1 MDWSAGVLA
10 CIRPA
15 RFSQP
20 RRLRSSQMLQLAQS
34 SGSDYNASLSNDL
47 KLVAQSRRRRIAKAQ
62 VNNLL
67 YIRVGEESSKLA
79 NEQFDVTVIGSG
91 PGGYVAAVRAGQ
103 LGLKVAIV
111 EKDKRLG
118 GTCTLRGC
126 IPTKQLLMSAH
137 IYEQMQHAADFGV
150 QASGIQLAFAD
161 VQKRKD
167 KVVMKNSKGI
177 EYLMKKNKATVFK
190 GTGKLSLPG
199 KVEVT
204 DAEGNKQTIQTKNII
219 IATGSV
225 VRPIPGFETDGV
237 HVVNSD
243 HILELKDVPKSLI
256 VMGSGAVGVEF
267 ASVYSRFG
275 AETTIVE
282 LLPRLVPLEDEEVS
296 KELERSFRKRGIKS
310 QVDTKLEKLEK
321 TETGVRVTGKTG
333 KGEAVTLEAEMLL
346 VAVGRMPYTQG
357 LGLEGTKIKV
367 DRGFIAVDEYQQ
379 TAEKGV
385 YAIGDVVPTP
395 LLAHLAS
402 KEGIVAV
409 EHMAGKKDVRPINLR
424 LVPNCTY
431 CDPEVASVGLTEA
444 KAKELGYDVKVG
456 KFPFSASGK
465 ARIIGEEEGFVK
477 IVAEKKYDEVLGVH
491 IIGPHATEL
500 IAEACVAMQLETTA
514 DELGRTMH
522 AHPTVSEAVMEAA
535 EGVHDMAVHI

>member
-1 MDWSAGVLA
+1 M
-10 CIRPA
+10 
-15 RFSQP
+15 
-20 RRLRSSQMLQLAQS
+20 
-34 SGSDYNASLSNDL
+34 
-47 KLVAQSRRRRIAKAQ
+47 
-62 VNNLL
+62 
-67 YIRVGEESSKLA
+67 A
-79 NEQFDVTVIGSG
+79 NEQFDVTIIGSG
-91 PGGYVAAVRAGQ
+91 PGGYVAAIRAGQ
-103 LGLKVAIV
+103 LGLKAAIV
-111 EKDKRLG
+111 EKDTRLG

-126 IPTKQLLMSAH
+126 IPTKQMLMSAH
-137 IYEQMQHAADFGV
+137 ILEQMKHAADFGV

-167 KVVMKNSKGI
+167 KVVLKNVKGI
-177 EYLMKKNKATVFK
+177 EYLMKKNKVTVIK
-190 GTGKLSLPG
+190 GTGKLMLPG
-199 KVEVT
+199 RVEVT
-204 DAEGNKQTIQTKNII
+204 DAEGKKQILESKNII

-225 VRPIPGFETDGV
+225 VRPIPGFETDGKQ
-237 HVVNSD
+237 VVNSD
-243 HILELKDVPKSLI
+243 HILELKEVPKSLI
-256 VMGSGAVGVEF
+256 VMGCGAVGVEF

-296 KELERSFRKRGIKS
+296 KELEKSFRKRGIKS
-310 QVDTKLEKLEK
+310 LVDTKLEKMEK
-321 TETGVRVTGKTG
+321 TPTGVKVSGKNG

-357 LGLEGTKIKV
+357 LGLEGTKIELE
-367 DRGFIAVDEYQQ
+367 RGFIKVDEYQQ

-409 EHMAGKKDVRPINLR
+409 EHMAGRKDVRPINLR

-431 CDPEVASVGLTEA
+431 CDPEIGSVGLTEA
-444 KAKELGYDVKVG
+444 KAKEQGYDVKVG
-456 KFPFSASGK
+456 RFPFSASGK

-477 IVAEKKYDEVLGVH
+477 IVSEAKYDEILGVH

-500 IAEACVAMQLETTA
+500 IAEACVAMQLESTA
-514 DELGRTMH
+514 EELGRTMH

-535 EGVHDMAVHI
+535 EGVHGLAVHI

>member
-1 MDWSAGVLA
+1 M
-10 CIRPA
+10 
-15 RFSQP
+15 
-20 RRLRSSQMLQLAQS
+20 
-34 SGSDYNASLSNDL
+34 
-47 KLVAQSRRRRIAKAQ
+47 
-62 VNNLL
+62 
-67 YIRVGEESSKLA
+67 A
-79 NEQFDVTVIGSG
+79 NEQFDVVVIGSG
-91 PGGYVAAVRAGQ
+91 PGGYVAAIRAAQ
-103 LGLKVAIV
+103 LGLKTAIV

-137 IYEQMQHAADFGV
+137 VYEQMQHAADFGV
-150 QASGIQLAFAD
+150 DASGIQLAFAN

-177 EYLMKKNKATVFK
+177 EYLMKKNKITSFNGA
-190 GTGKLSLPG
+190 GKLALPG

-204 DAEGNKQTIQTKNII
+204 SADGQTQTLNTKNII

-225 VRPIPGFETDGV
+225 VRPIAGFDTDGER
-237 HVVNSD
+237 VVNSD

-256 VMGSGAVGVEF
+256 VMGAGAVGVEF

-275 AETTIVE
+275 ADTTIVE

-296 KELERSFRKRGIKS
+296 KELEKSFRKRGLKS
-310 QVDTKLEKLEK
+310 QVDTKLETLEK
-321 TETGVRVTGKTG
+321 TGNGVVVTGKTS
-333 KGEAVTLEAEMLL
+333 KGDPVRLEAEMLL
-346 VAVGRMPYTQG
+346 VAVGRMPYTEG

-367 DRGFIAVDEYQQ
+367 EKGFIQVDEYQQ

-385 YAIGDVVPTP
+385 YAIGDVIPTP

-402 KEGIVAV
+402 KEGVVAV
-409 EHMAGKKDVRPINLR
+409 EHIAGYKDVRPINLR

-444 KAKELGYDVKVG
+444 KAREMGYDVKTG

-465 ARIIGEEEGFVK
+465 ARILGEEEGFVK
-477 IVAEKKYDEVLGVH
+477 IVSEAKYDEILGVH

-500 IAEACVAMQLETTA
+500 IAEACVAMQLESTA
-514 DELGRTMH
+514 EELGRTMH
-522 AHPTVSEAVMEAA
+522 AHPTVSESVMEAA
-535 EGVHDMAVHI
+535 EGVHGLAVHI

>member
-1 MDWSAGVLA
+1 M
-10 CIRPA
+10 
-15 RFSQP
+15 
-20 RRLRSSQMLQLAQS
+20 
-34 SGSDYNASLSNDL
+34 
-47 KLVAQSRRRRIAKAQ
+47 
-62 VNNLL
+62 
-67 YIRVGEESSKLA
+67 A
-79 NEQFDVTVIGSG
+79 NEQFDVVVIGSG
-91 PGGYVAAVRAGQ
+91 PGGYVAAIRAGQ
-103 LGLKVAIV
+103 LGLKAAIV
-111 EKDKRLG
+111 EKDTRLG

-126 IPTKQLLMSAH
+126 IPTKQMLMSAH

-150 QASGIQLAFAD
+150 QASEIQLAFAD

-167 KVVMKNSKGI
+167 KVVLKNSKGI
-177 EYLMKKNKATVFK
+177 EYLMKKNKVTVIK
-190 GTGKLSLPG
+190 GTGRLALPG
-199 KVEVT
+199 KVEVAT
-204 DAEGNKQTIQTKNII
+204 SDGKKETIQTKNIV

-225 VRPIPGFETDGV
+225 VRPIPGFDTDGV

-243 HILELKDVPKSLI
+243 HILELKEVPKSLI
-256 VMGSGAVGVEF
+256 VMGAGAVGVEF

-275 AETTIVE
+275 AQTTIVE

-296 KELERSFRKRGIKS
+296 QELERSFRKRGLKS
-310 QVDTKLEKLEK
+310 LVGTKLDKMEK
-321 TETGVRVTGKTG
+321 TETGVVVTGKDA
-333 KGEAVTLEAEMLL
+333 KGQDVRLEAEMLL
-346 VAVGRMPYTQG
+346 VAVGRAPYTEG
-357 LGLEGTKIKV
+357 LGLEGTKIKIE
-367 DRGFIAVDEYQQ
+367 RGFIQVDEYQR

-409 EHMAGKKDVRPINLR
+409 EHLAGRKEVRPINLR

-444 KAKELGYDVKVG
+444 KARELGYDVSVG

-465 ARIIGEEEGFVK
+465 ARILGEEEGFVK
-477 IVAEKKYDEVLGVH
+477 IVSEKKYDEILGVH

-500 IAEACVAMQLETTA
+500 IAEACVAMQLESTA
-514 DELGRTMH
+514 EELGRTMH

-535 EGVHDMAVHI
+535 EGVHGIAIHI

>member
-1 MDWSAGVLA
+1 
-10 CIRPA
+10 
-15 RFSQP
+15 
-20 RRLRSSQMLQLAQS
+20 
-34 SGSDYNASLSNDL
+34 
-47 KLVAQSRRRRIAKAQ
+47 
-62 VNNLL
+62 
-67 YIRVGEESSKLA
+67 LA
-79 NEQFDVTVIGSG
+79 NEQFDVTIIGSG
-91 PGGYVAAVRAGQ
+91 PGGYVAAIRAAQ

-137 IYEQMQHAADFGV
+137 VYEQMQHAADFGV
-150 QASGIQLAFAD
+150 EATGIQLAFAN

-177 EYLMKKNKATVFK
+177 EYLMKKNKITAFN

-199 KVEVT
+199 KIEVT
-204 DAEGNKQTIQTKNII
+204 SADGKKEIVNTRNII

-225 VRPIPGFETDGV
+225 VRPIPGFDTDGQR
-237 HVVNSD
+237 VVNSD
-243 HILELKDVPKSLI
+243 HILELKEVPKSLI
-256 VMGSGAVGVEF
+256 VMGAGAVGVEF

-296 KELERSFRKRGIKS
+296 KELEKSFRKRGLKS
-310 QVDTKLEKLEK
+310 QIDTKLEKLERSDK
-321 TETGVRVTGKTG
+321 GVLVTGKTS
-333 KGEAVTLEAEMLL
+333 KGESVKLEAEMLL
-346 VAVGRMPYTQG
+346 VAVGRMPYTEG
-357 LGLEGTKIKV
+357 LGLEGTKITLEK
-367 DRGFIAVDEYQQ
+367 GFIQVDEFQQ
-379 TAEKGV
+379 TGEKGV

-402 KEGIVAV
+402 KEGIVAA
-409 EHMAGKKDVRPINLR
+409 EHIAGDKNVRPINLR

-444 KAKELGYDVKVG
+444 KAREMGYEVKLG

-465 ARIIGEEEGFVK
+465 ARILGEEEGFVK
-477 IVAEKKYDEVLGVH
+477 IVGEAKYDEILGVH

-500 IAEACVAMQLETTA
+500 IAEACVAMQLESTA
-514 DELGRTMH
+514 EELGRTMH

-535 EGVHDMAVHI
+535 EAVHGLAVHI

>member
-1 MDWSAGVLA
+1 M
-10 CIRPA
+10 
-15 RFSQP
+15 
-20 RRLRSSQMLQLAQS
+20 
-34 SGSDYNASLSNDL
+34 
-47 KLVAQSRRRRIAKAQ
+47 
-62 VNNLL
+62 
-67 YIRVGEESSKLA
+67 A
-79 NEQFDVTVIGSG
+79 NEQFDVTIIGSG
-91 PGGYVAAVRAGQ
+91 PGGYVAAIRAGQ
-103 LGLKVAIV
+103 LGLKAAIV
-111 EKDKRLG
+111 EKDTRLG

-126 IPTKQLLMSAH
+126 IPTKQMLMSAH
-137 IYEQMQHAADFGV
+137 ILEQMKAAADFGV

-167 KVVMKNSKGI
+167 KVVLKSVKGI
-177 EYLMKKNKATVFK
+177 EYLMKKNKVTVFK
-190 GTGKLSLPG
+190 GTAKLALPG
-199 KVEVT
+199 RVEVT
-204 DAEGNKQTIQTKNII
+204 DAEGKKQILESKNII

-225 VRPIPGFETDGV
+225 VRPIPGFETDGKQ
-237 HVVNSD
+237 VVSSD

-296 KELERSFRKRGIKS
+296 KELEKSFRKRGIKS
-310 QVDTKLEKLEK
+310 LVDTKLEKMEK
-321 TETGVRVTGKTG
+321 TPTGVKVSGKNG
-333 KGEAVTLEAEMLL
+333 KGEEVTLEAEMLL

-357 LGLEGTKIKV
+357 LGLEGTKIEV
-367 DRGFIAVDEYQQ
+367 ERGFIKVDEYQQ

-409 EHMAGKKDVRPINLR
+409 EHMAGRKDVRPINLR

-431 CDPEVASVGLTEA
+431 CDPEIGSVGLTEA
-444 KAKELGYDVKVG
+444 KAKEQGYDVKVG
-456 KFPFSASGK
+456 RFPFSASGK

-477 IVAEKKYDEVLGVH
+477 IVSEAKYDEILGVH

-500 IAEACVAMQLETTA
+500 IAEACVAMQLESTA
-514 DELGRTMH
+514 EELGRTMH

-535 EGVHDMAVHI
+535 EGVHGLAVHI

>member
-1 MDWSAGVLA
+1 MA
-10 CIRPA
+10 
-15 RFSQP
+15 
-20 RRLRSSQMLQLAQS
+20 
-34 SGSDYNASLSNDL
+34 
-47 KLVAQSRRRRIAKAQ
+47 
-62 VNNLL
+62 
-67 YIRVGEESSKLA
+67 
-79 NEQFDVTVIGSG
+79 EQFDVTVIGSG
-91 PGGYVAAVRAGQ
+91 PGGYVAAIRAGQ
-103 LGLKVAIV
+103 FGLKVAIV

-150 QASGIQLAFAD
+150 QASAIQLAFAD
-161 VQKRKD
+161 VQKRKE

-177 EYLMKKNKATVFK
+177 EFLMKKNKCTVFK
-190 GTGKLSLPG
+190 GSGRLALPG

-204 DAEGNKQTIQTKNII
+204 AEGGSKQTIRTKNII

-225 VRPIPGFETDGV
+225 VRPIAGFDTDGKQ
-237 HVVNSD
+237 VVNSD
-243 HILELKDVPKSLI
+243 QILELTKVPKSLI
-256 VMGSGAVGVEF
+256 VMGCGAVGVEF

-282 LLPRLVPLEDEEVS
+282 LLPSLVPLEDEEVS
-296 KELERSFRKRGIKS
+296 AELARSFRKRGLKS
-310 QVDTKLEKLEK
+310 QVDTKLDKMEKSDK
-321 TETGVRVTGKTG
+321 GVVVSGKTS
-333 KGEAVTLEAEMLL
+333 KSEDVRLEAEMLL
-346 VAVGRMPYTQG
+346 VAVGRMPFTEG
-357 LGLEGTKIKV
+357 LGLEKTKIKV
-367 DRGFIAVDEYQQ
+367 EREFIQVDEYQQ

-385 YAIGDVVPTP
+385 YAIGDVIPTP

-409 EHMAGKKDVRPINLR
+409 EHLAGKNPQPINLR

-431 CDPEVASVGLTEA
+431 CDPEIGSVGLTEA
-444 KAKELGYDVKVG
+444 KAREQGYDVKVG

-465 ARIIGEEEGFVK
+465 ARIIGEEEGFAK
-477 IVAEKKYDEVLGVH
+477 IVAEKKYDEILGVH

-500 IAEACVAMQLETTA
+500 IAEACVAMQLESTA
-514 DELGRTMH
+514 EELGRTMH

-535 EGVHDMAVHI
+535 EGAEGMAIHI